1 MKNPYTRNLFLF
13 GHVAMVTTGK
23 GGKMAFLSF
32 FETPLRVMETI
43 WSFQIKRKIL
53 NEKKNHL
60 MSFNNIT

>member
-1 MKNPYTRNLFLF
+1 MFLF

-53 NEKKNHL
+53 NEKKK
-60 MSFNNIT
+60 II